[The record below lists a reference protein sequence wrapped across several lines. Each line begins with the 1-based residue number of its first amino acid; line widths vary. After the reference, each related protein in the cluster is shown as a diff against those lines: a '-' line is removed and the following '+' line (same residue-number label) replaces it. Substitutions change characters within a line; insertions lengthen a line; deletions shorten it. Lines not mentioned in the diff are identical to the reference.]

1 MVRKLTRK
9 KTLKDI
15 KHCSP
20 HNNQKNLSCFDKKSL
35 LKMIKSW
42 NKHYKKNKINFNK
55 NDTRGKLWHKLDTKM
70 KDKCDSEYCWTSQ
83 VGLEGSD
90 KSQLED
96 MFRPK
101 MPEKWKKNPNE
112 WLNTYDI
119 QRVLRQ
125 YEKGTPNFMFIGAVP
140 IDFDYEPSP
149 GNCIVNELCRIKV
162 DSLLKKG
169 KIFLG
174 VVFNLDKHYESG
186 SHWVALFARLNV
198 GKIYYF
204 DSYGYEPSKEVVTL
218 MKRLKQQCKNLGIEN
233 PEIKIN
239 NVRHQRKGSECGVY
253 SINFICEMLEDG
265 DFEKITNNVVDD
277 DSMEQNRQFYFS
289 TLS

>member
-9 KTLKDI
+9 KTLKDV
-15 KHCSP
+15 KQCSP
-20 HNNQKNLSCFDKKSL
+20 HNKQKNFSCFDKKSL

-42 NKHYKKNKINFNK
+42 NKHYKKNKININK
-55 NDTRGKLWHKLDTKM
+55 NDTRAKLWNKLDTKM

-83 VGLEGSD
+83 VGLQGSE

-140 IDFDYEPSP
+140 IDFDYEPTP

-186 SHWVALFARLNV
+186 SHWVALFAKLNV

-204 DSYGYEPSKEVVTL
+204 DSYGYEPSKEVMVL

-253 SINFICEMLEDG
+253 SINFICEMLKDG

-277 DSMEQNRQFYFS
+277 DTMEQNRQFYFS

>member
-174 VVFNLDKHYESG
+174 VVF
-186 SHWVALFARLNV
+186 
-198 GKIYYF
+198 
-204 DSYGYEPSKEVVTL
+204 
-218 MKRLKQQCKNLGIEN
+218 Q
-233 PEIKIN
+233 
-239 NVRHQRKGSECGVY
+239 
-253 SINFICEMLEDG
+253 INFIDHIILQPG
-265 DFEKITNNVVDD
+265 F
-277 DSMEQNRQFYFS
+277 DSTTRLFKSSTGTWLFS
-289 TLS
+289 THLPSWHWYDDTTHWSVVNVHIASFNGPSLY